1 MCSAI
6 AHRCLCLEK
15 INCMTFLN
23 RQGDAHGTLSSL
35 ADEEVPTIG
44 FTVGSTPVFCQGCKG
59 CKGLHVKLQV
69 ASRAEFKKME
79 LDELDIDI
87 GYI

>member
-6 AHRCLCLEK
+6 AHRCLGLEK

-35 ADEEVPTIG
+35 ADEEVPTVG
-44 FTVGSTPVFCQGCKG
+44 FTVGETPVFFGVKV
-59 CKGLHVKLQV
+59 KVEKVVKLHVKLQV
-69 ASRAEFKKME
+69 ASRAE
-79 LDELDIDI
+79 LRR
-87 GYI
+87 